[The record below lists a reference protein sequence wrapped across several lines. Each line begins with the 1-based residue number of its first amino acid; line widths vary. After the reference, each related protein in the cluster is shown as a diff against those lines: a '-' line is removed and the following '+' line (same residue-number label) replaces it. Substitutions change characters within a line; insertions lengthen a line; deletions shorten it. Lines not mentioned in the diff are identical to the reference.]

1 MADGV
6 GFNLVYSSD
15 RRDGS
20 LSFVGELESGYEVE
34 QVIFDLVEQTA
45 SVPEPASLSL
55 LALGLAGLGF
65 SRRKSKA

>member
-20 LSFVGELESGYEVE
+20 LSFVGELESGYEGE